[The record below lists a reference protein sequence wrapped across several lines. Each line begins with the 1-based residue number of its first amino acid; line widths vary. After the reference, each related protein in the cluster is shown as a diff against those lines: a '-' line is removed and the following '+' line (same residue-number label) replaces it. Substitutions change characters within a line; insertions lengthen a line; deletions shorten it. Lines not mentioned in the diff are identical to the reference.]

1 MKLSSDS
8 IFVKITQLL
17 PSVLIFALGILLN
30 PAQTFAQD
38 QQERKVIQ
46 LSGIILNADSTD
58 AVPGVNIYVPKKG
71 RGTSSGRFGYFSM
84 PVLEGD
90 SVVFTFIGLKK
101 QSFKVPD
108 KVDNDRISLILTMQI
123 DEIALAEIEVMPYPT
138 EEEFKKAVIAM
149 NVVDPMSIS
158 RSNMSPEMLLRWA
171 ESMPASGAENFRYF
185 QQGQMLQNQDLYG
198 PRPLRILD
206 PFAWSQFIR
215 SIKRGDLKNNN

>member
-1 MKLSSDS
+1 
-8 IFVKITQLL
+8 VKITQLL
-17 PSVLIFALGILLN
+17 PFALILAMGSLLITTQ
-30 PAQTFAQD
+30 AIAQD
-38 QQERKVIQ
+38 QQDKKVIQ

-90 SVVFTFIGLKK
+90 SVVFSFIGLKK
-101 QSFKVPD
+101 QTFIVPEKVE
-108 KVDNDRISLILTMQI
+108 NDRISLILTMQV
-123 DEIALAEIEVMPYPT
+123 DEIALAEIEVLPYPT

-158 RSNMSPEMLLRWA
+158 RSNMSPEILLRWA
-171 ESMPASGAENFRYF
+171 ESMPASGGENFRYF

>member
-1 MKLSSDS
+1 
-8 IFVKITQLL
+8 VKITQLL
-17 PSVLIFALGILLN
+17 PFVLIFAVGILFN

-71 RGTSSGRFGYFSM
+71 RGTASGRFGYFSM

-108 KVDNDRISLILTMQI
+108 KVQNDRISLILTMQV

-171 ESMPASGAENFRYF
+171 ESMPASGGENYRYF

>member
-30 PAQTFAQD
+30 PVQTFAQD